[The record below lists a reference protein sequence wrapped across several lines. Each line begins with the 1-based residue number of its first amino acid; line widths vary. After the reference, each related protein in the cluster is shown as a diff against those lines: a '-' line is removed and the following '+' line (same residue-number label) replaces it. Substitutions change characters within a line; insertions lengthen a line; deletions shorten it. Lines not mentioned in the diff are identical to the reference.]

1 MFFIKKAIFL
11 FLILSITGCVSN
23 NYLKVSPIHKMAI
36 TIDGKNY
43 DETKLSEEVKSSIVQ
58 VSNLQ
63 SRQKNLT
70 VEFDNTK
77 VLINHHRDIITKGL
91 TDEALVKDEKKEET
105 KQ

>member
-1 MFFIKKAIFL
+1 
-11 FLILSITGCVSN
+11 
-23 NYLKVSPIHKMAI
+23 MAI
-36 TIDGKNY
+36 TIDGKSY

-77 VLINHHRDIITKGL
+77 VLITHHIDIITKGL
-91 TDEALVKDEKKEET
+91 TDEALVKDDKKEET

>member
-1 MFFIKKAIFL
+1 
-11 FLILSITGCVSN
+11 
-23 NYLKVSPIHKMAI
+23 MAI

>member
-1 MFFIKKAIFL
+1 
-11 FLILSITGCVSN
+11 
-23 NYLKVSPIHKMAI
+23 MAI

-91 TDEALVKDEKKEET
+91 TDEALVKDDKKEET

>member
-1 MFFIKKAIFL
+1 
-11 FLILSITGCVSN
+11 
-23 NYLKVSPIHKMAI
+23 MAI
-36 TIDGKNY
+36 TIDGKQY
-43 DETKLSEEVKSSIVQ
+43 DESKLSEDVKSSIVQ

-63 SRQKNLT
+63 ARQKNLT
-70 VEFDNTK
+70 IEFDNTK

>member
-1 MFFIKKAIFL
+1 
-11 FLILSITGCVSN
+11 
-23 NYLKVSPIHKMAI
+23 MAI
-36 TIDGKNY
+36 TIDGKQY
-43 DETKLSEEVKSSIVQ
+43 DETKLSEDVKSSIVQ

-63 SRQKNLT
+63 ARQKNLT
-70 VEFDNTK
+70 IEFDNTK

>member
-1 MFFIKKAIFL
+1 
-11 FLILSITGCVSN
+11 
-23 NYLKVSPIHKMAI
+23 MAI

-63 SRQKNLT
+63 SRQKNLP
-70 VEFDNTK
+70 VEVDNTK
-77 VLINHHRDIITKGL
+77 VLIKHHKDVITKGL

>member
-1 MFFIKKAIFL
+1 
-11 FLILSITGCVSN
+11 
-23 NYLKVSPIHKMAI
+23 MAI

-91 TDEALVKDEKKEET
+91 TDEALVKDDKKEESN
-105 KQ
+105 Q

>member
-1 MFFIKKAIFL
+1 
-11 FLILSITGCVSN
+11 
-23 NYLKVSPIHKMAI
+23 MAI
-36 TIDGKNY
+36 TIDGKSY
-43 DETKLSEEVKSSIVQ
+43 DETKLSAEVKSSIVQ

-63 SRQKNLT
+63 ARQKQLQ

-77 VLINHHRDIITKGL
+77 VLVNHHKGIITKGL